1 MLDGIDISG
10 WDLGID
16 TSKVTADFVIVK
28 ATEGVLG
35 TVYNPSY
42 RKMADGAR
50 SSGKL
55 IGFYHYSNG
64 GDPIA
69 EANCFCDAVRDYA
82 GDAVMALDW
91 EGQGNRAFDSGADVN
106 WCKRFLDRVREQFG
120 GHPLLYTSKGICNA
134 YDWSSVSNMY
144 PMWGAEY
151 AYTDYVYQGYQHDP
165 WQSSAKWGTWGNA
178 DIHQYGFVRPYPND
192 GGAPK
197 ALDADL
203 MYGDESTWRDWSGG
217 KMARKTVNPAEEA
230 CEIHY
235 FMCMDPRFGYSQS
248 PRWGGD
254 YGEDATFTSK
264 SGHTYT
270 IPCGSYDC
278 SSSVITAYRL
288 ALSNTKYARCLDDA
302 TYTGDMEQVFVA
314 SGLFQARLTPAK
326 RGDIYL
332 AAEKHTALCQDGGN
346 DGVMGY
352 DCLSEFNRNEFHA
365 ATGGRPGDQDN
376 GESVVRAY
384 YEDGWNTVLHY
395 TGGLLE
401 DVNAEYETEEG
412 ESQMLLCFVTFDG
425 DQTEHFFDGQS
436 FHALRFADEK
446 KAVID
451 FYQKAFGITIQPK
464 PVEFGSKDAPFG
476 ARLIDALSRGP
487 QFKTRELFEK
497 HPTNDS
503 RFKAVEAKID
513 ELAAKIDQKVL

>member
-1 MLDGIDISG
+1 MDGVDISG
-10 WDLGID
+10 YDYGID
-16 TSKVTADFVIVK
+16 TRSLTADFVIVK

-42 RKMADGAR
+42 RKMADDAR
-50 SSGKL
+50 DSGKL
-55 IGFYHYSNG
+55 IGFYHYANG

-69 EANCFCDAVRDYA
+69 EATCFCDAVEDYK
-82 GDAVMALDW
+82 GVAVLALDW
-91 EGQGNRAFDSGADVN
+91 EGQGNRTFQSGADVT
-106 WCKRFLDRVREQFG
+106 WCKRFLDEVRRQMG
-120 GHPLLYTSKGICNA
+120 GHPLLYTSKGICNQ
-134 YDWSSVSNMY
+134 YDWSPVSSMY
-144 PMWGAEY
+144 PIWGAEY
-151 AYTDYVYQGYQHDP
+151 AYEDHVYQGYESEP
-165 WQSSAKWGTWGNA
+165 WQSKALWGAWGDV
-178 DIHQYGFVRPYPND
+178 DIHQYGYVDPKPSN

-197 ALDADL
+197 PLDADK
-203 MYGDESTWRDWSGG
+203 MYGNAETWRQWCGG
-217 KMARKTVNPAEEA
+217 ETAMKTINPAEEA

-264 SGHTYT
+264 SGHTYK

-278 SSSVITAYRL
+278 SSSLITAYRL
-288 ALSNTKYARCLDDA
+288 ALSNTKYANCLEKA
-302 TYTGDMEQVFVA
+302 SYTGNMESAFVA
-314 SGLFQARLTPAK
+314 SGLFQSRLTPAK
-326 RGDIYL
+326 RGDVYL

-352 DCLSEFNRNEFHA
+352 DCLSEFNRNEYHT

-401 DVNAEYETEEG
+401 DVNAEYDEG
-412 ESQMLLCFVTFDG
+412 ESDMLLCFVKFDG
-425 DQTEHFFDGQS
+425 DPTEHFFDGMG
-436 FHALRFADEK
+436 FHALKFADEK

-451 FYQKAFGITIQPK
+451 FYQRAFGITISPK
-464 PVEFGSKDAPFG
+464 PIEFGTATAPYG

-487 QFKTRELFEK
+487 QFKTREAFEK

-503 RFKAVEAKID
+503 RFKSLETKID
-513 ELAAKIDQKVL
+513 ELKAEVEALSK